1 MKEAIIVDTGY
12 WIALFDSR
20 DTNHAVA
27 KRNCKTLLQSY
38 RLYLTDFITFETITY
53 LNCSI
58 GRHDLALRFLEKTKE
73 STLTMVPVDEGVKRE
88 ALELF
93 KKYSDKTLSVT
104 DCASFDIMRE
114 KRIDEA
120 LTHDHHFEQAGF
132 RALLR

>member
-53 LNCSI
+53 LICSI

-104 DCASFDIMRE
+104 DCASFVIMKE
-114 KRIDEA
+114 KGV
-120 LTHDHHFEQAGF
+120 QKYAGF
-132 RALLR
+132 DDHFKQMGYTCILE